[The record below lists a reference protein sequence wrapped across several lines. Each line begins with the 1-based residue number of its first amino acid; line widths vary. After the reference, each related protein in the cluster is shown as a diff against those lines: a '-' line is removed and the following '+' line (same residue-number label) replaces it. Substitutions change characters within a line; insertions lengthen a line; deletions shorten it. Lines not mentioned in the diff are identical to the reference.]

1 MTQEKLEAKITYLNE
16 QYRIGNPE
24 CSDSEYDELIDTL
37 QRLYPD
43 SKLLASGV
51 IEKEPEINKVE
62 LPQTLFSL
70 NKVKTF
76 DEIKKWLDQKS
87 VPDDEFIIITPKFN
101 GISVYVDLNVLNLFT
116 RGDGVTGQDCSKHL
130 LKILKNGNN
139 KVFEGLKQPFRA
151 EAIISKENWN
161 KYFKGK
167 EINGKVYKLNHS
179 AVSGMINSI
188 NTPDSLEYVD
198 LMPYE
203 LFNGQSK
210 INQLYEI
217 NRNLLNNQIYKI
229 IITKRDLSIEV
240 LDEFYNSQKEL
251 YPIDGLVLTINDV
264 NEYQPEING
273 NPGHSRALK
282 LDKWTSEHNVTIKNF
297 EYQMSKQGKLK
308 GVVLFDPVEIDGSE
322 VKAATFNNA
331 RFIYDMRLRLGVE
344 ITIKK
349 SGDIIPKIIAVN
361 GHTIPLRQDYKNE
374 KSFRQ
379 DYNDLILER
388 EFEDLEQFP
397 SEFNISVCPS
407 CGSDL
412 FFDNNE
418 VDLVCKNHE
427 CPDVVISKL
436 EHFFSTIGVEEMGR
450 PTIKAFYDNGYR
462 TNADIFSLSIE
473 EISRIEGFGSASAKI
488 ITSQFNRVYKEGV
501 PMSRLMYAYDV
512 FEGQL
517 GEKTIQLIF
526 DNIFDD
532 GIETLP
538 ETLPTIEELI
548 TINGIS
554 HKTAEF
560 YLNGFLEFLKDFKF
574 LPITYIKTP
583 TKIGLNK
590 NLTGKNICFSGIR
603 DKQTENLIELCDG
616 KVVSGVSKK
625 TTHLIV
631 ADVDQM
637 TIKTEKAR
645 EYGCEIISLTDF
657 KIKYL
662 NCIS

>member
-1 MTQEKLEAKITYLNE
+1 MTQEKLEAKIAHLNE

-24 CSDSEYDELIDTL
+24 CSDAEYDELIDTL
-37 QRLYPD
+37 QKLFPN

-51 IEKEPEINKVE
+51 IEEKPVTNKVE

-76 DEIKKWLDQKS
+76 DEIIKWLDQKG
-87 VPDDEFIIITPKFN
+87 VLDDEFIVITPKFN
-101 GISVYVDLNVLNLFT
+101 GISVYVDLSVLNLFT

-130 LKILKNGNN
+130 LEILKNGNN
-139 KVFEGLKQPFRA
+139 KVFEGWKSPFRA
-151 EAIISKENWN
+151 EAIISKKNWERH
-161 KYFKGK
+161 FKGK
-167 EINGKVYKLNHS
+167 EINGKVYKLNNS
-179 AVSGMINSI
+179 TVAGMLNSI
-188 NTPDSLEYVD
+188 NIPDSLSYVD

-217 NRNLLNNQIYKI
+217 NRNLLNNNTYNIFV
-229 IITKRDLSIEV
+229 TKRDLSLEV
-240 LDEFYNSQKEL
+240 LDEFYELQKDL

-264 NEYQPEING
+264 NKYQPEING

-282 LDKWTSEHNVTIKNF
+282 LEKWTSEHDVTIKGF

-308 GVVLFDPVEIDGSE
+308 GIVSFDPIEIEGSE

-331 RFIYDMRLRLGVE
+331 RFIYDMKLRPGVK

-349 SGDIIPKIIAVN
+349 SGDIIPKIVAVN
-361 GHTIPLRQDYKNE
+361 GRVIPLRQDYKNE
-374 KSFRQ
+374 KSFKQ

-388 EFEDLEQFP
+388 EFEDLEQFS

-436 EHFFSTIGVEEMGR
+436 EHFFSTIGMEEMGR
-450 PTIKAFYDNGYR
+450 PTIKAFYDYGFK
-462 TNADIFSLSIE
+462 TSEDIFELSAE
-473 EISRIEGFGSASAKI
+473 QISRIEGFGTASAKI
-488 ITSQFNRVYKEGV
+488 ITSQFDKIYTEGL
-501 PMSRLMYAYDV
+501 PMARIMYAYDV
-512 FEGQL
+512 FDGQL

-526 DNIFDD
+526 DNCFPGGVESLPEIPPTVDELIKID
-532 GIETLP
+532 GI
-538 ETLPTIEELI
+538 
-548 TINGIS
+548 S
-554 HKTAEF
+554 YKTAEF
-560 YLNGFLEFLKDFKF
+560 YLNGFKAFLKEFKF
-574 LPITYIKTP
+574 LPVTYIKTP
-583 TKIGLNK
+583 AKTGLNK
-590 NLTGKNICFSGIR
+590 NLTGKNICFSGVR

-637 TIKTEKAR
+637 TAKTEKAR

-662 NCIS
+662 AF